1 MRHEE
6 ARTWTRAAGEV
17 FGGAWYTDLHFLPKN
32 LETVLTSGAGEVR
45 RPLVVLPTY
54 NERENLAAIVAEIR
68 RQLPSATVWI
78 IDDNSPDGTGD
89 LADQLAAHDEQVQVI
104 HRPAKL
110 GLGTAYI
117 GAFQRA
123 LDEGYDAVIQMDAD
137 FSHDPA
143 YLPQLLAGLGD
154 VDLVIGSRYT
164 VGGGTKNWALPR
176 RIISKG
182 GNMVARAGL
191 GVKTHDATGGFRAF
205 RAATLRQL
213 HLRDVGLRGY
223 GFQIEIVYQVE
234 RRGLTIREIPIIF
247 VERAAG
253 SSKMSKEIA
262 FEAFLHILRR
272 RFGMVCRVP
281 EPEPD
286 VCRSVALPDQ

>member
-1 MRHEE
+1 MSL
-6 ARTWTRAAGEV
+6 
-17 FGGAWYTDLHFLPKN
+17 GA
-32 LETVLTSGAGEVR
+32 EEVR

-54 NERENLAAIVAEIR
+54 NERENLAAIVGEIR
-68 RQLPSATVWI
+68 GHLPMATIWI
-78 IDDNSPDGTGD
+78 IDDNSPDGTGA
-89 LADQLAAHDEQVQVI
+89 LADALAEQDDQVQVL

-123 LDEGYDAVIQMDAD
+123 LHEGYDAVIQMDAD

-143 YLPQLLAGLGD
+143 YLPQLLSGLRD
-154 VDLVIGSRYT
+154 VDLVIGSRYAR
-164 VGGGTKNWALPR
+164 GGGTKNWALPR

-191 GVKTHDATGGFRAF
+191 GVKTRDATGGFRAF
-205 RAATLRQL
+205 RASTLHQL
-213 HLRDVGLRGY
+213 HLEDLGLRGY

-262 FEAFLHILRR
+262 LEAFLHILRR
-272 RFGMVCRVP
+272 RLGMIRRVP

-286 VCRSVALPDQ
+286 APASLEPAAPASLEPAAPANLEPAAPANLKPAAPGSAPLREK